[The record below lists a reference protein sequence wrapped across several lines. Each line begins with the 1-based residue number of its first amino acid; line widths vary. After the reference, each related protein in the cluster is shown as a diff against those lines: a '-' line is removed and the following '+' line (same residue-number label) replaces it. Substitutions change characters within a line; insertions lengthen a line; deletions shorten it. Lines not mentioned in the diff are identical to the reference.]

1 MRTVYRAESIIDA
14 HLVKGALEQ
23 AGIPAYV
30 AGEYLTGGIG
40 QLPARDLIAV
50 MVPDSLVAAAEPRVR
65 ELQQALA
72 EARDTAGSPASGL
85 PPDGDPQPA

>member
-1 MRTVYRAESIIDA
+1 MRTVYHAESIIDA

-40 QLPARDLIAV
+40 QLPARDLLAV
-50 MVPDSLVAAAEPRVR
+50 MVPDSLVAAAEPHVR
-65 ELQQALA
+65 ALERALA
-72 EARDTAGSPASGL
+72 EARGAADAAAPEL
-85 PPDGDPQPA
+85 PDGDPQPV

>member
-1 MRTVYRAESIIDA
+1 MRIVYRAESIIDA

-50 MVPDSLVAAAEPRVR
+50 MVPDSLVAAADPHVR
-65 ELQQALA
+65 ALERALA
-72 EARDTAGSPASGL
+72 EARDVADAAAPEL
-85 PPDGDPQPA
+85 PDGDPQPA